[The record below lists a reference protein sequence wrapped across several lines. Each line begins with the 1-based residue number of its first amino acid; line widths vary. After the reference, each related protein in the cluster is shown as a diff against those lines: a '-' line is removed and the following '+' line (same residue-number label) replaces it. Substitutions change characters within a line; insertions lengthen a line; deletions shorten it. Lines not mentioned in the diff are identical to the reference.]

1 MRTKVRTNMADVKKP
16 VDWAGI
22 EKDYVNGDWSI
33 RRIAEWYQISDTAI
47 RKRAKDCGWVRTV
60 GREPRRE
67 PLQGVE
73 APVVIAGVD
82 ATKPENIVARGQNL
96 VFTMLAELE
105 AASQNAPLLERL
117 VEIHE
122 DDPRS
127 QKAMLQAVSLKG
139 RSDVVKALATAFK
152 TWGEARDAAPEGKK
166 AQRQAAAQEIAS
178 EGKFSPR
185 RGPRLA
191 VDNG

>member
-1 MRTKVRTNMADVKKP
+1 MTDPKKP
-16 VDWAGI
+16 NDWVGI
-22 EKDYVNGDWSI
+22 ENDYVNGDWSI
-33 RRIAEWYQISDTAI
+33 RRIAEWYQISEAAI
-47 RKRAKDCGWVRTV
+47 RKRAKASGWVRTAD
-60 GREPRRE
+60 RAPRRKPVE
-67 PLQGVE
+67 GVE
-73 APVVIAGVD
+73 TPVIMAGVD
-82 ATKPENIVARGQNL
+82 ATKPENIVSRGQNL

-105 AASQNAPLLERL
+105 AASQNAPLLARL

-139 RSDVVKALATAFK
+139 RSEVVKALATAFK
-152 TWGEARDAAPEGKK
+152 TWGEAREAAPEGKK

-178 EGKFSPR
+178 EGKFAPR